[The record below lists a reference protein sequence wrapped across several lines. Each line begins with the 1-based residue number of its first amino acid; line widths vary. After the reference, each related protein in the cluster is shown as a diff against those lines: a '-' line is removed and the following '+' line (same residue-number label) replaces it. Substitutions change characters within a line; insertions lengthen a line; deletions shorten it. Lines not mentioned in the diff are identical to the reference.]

1 MSSWD
6 VILIAILCLAIFRG
20 YFKGLCR
27 RFSDWVGLVLAAF
40 LAGFNINK
48 LDALFQSMFHVDG
61 RDSLTEWLESYF
73 ASRVASNPNN
83 QLESLKEWVANLFLP
98 SQMKESLYTT
108 IDSSANEI
116 YESIYNQVAR
126 VVANPA
132 WDLVLFILGTI
143 IIFACFILIGEL
155 GGALM
160 RKFYF
165 TMILDRFLGAIF
177 SGFLMVVVAGVF
189 TALCITVIPESA
201 GTLGRILHHSLM
213 APMLED
219 AVTSILKGGLIP

>member
-6 VILIAILCLAIFRG
+6 VILIAMLCVAIFRG

-27 RFSDWVGLVLAAF
+27 RLTDWLGLVLAAF

-48 LDALFQSMFHVDG
+48 LDILFQNTFHVDG
-61 RDSLTEWLESYF
+61 CDSLTIWFENYF

-98 SQMKESLYTT
+98 NQIKESLYSA
-108 IDSSANEI
+108 IDSSAKEI
-116 YESIYNQVAR
+116 YTSIYSQVAR
-126 VVANPA
+126 VIADPA
-132 WDLVLFILGTI
+132 WDLVLFILATI
-143 IIFACFILIGEL
+143 IIFALLVLVGEVVGVL
-155 GGALM
+155 V
-160 RKFYF
+160 RKLYF
-165 TMILDRFLGAIF
+165 TMVLDRFLGAIF
-177 SGFLMVVVAGVF
+177 SGFLMVVVAAVF

-201 GTLGRILHHSLM
+201 GAFGRILHHSLM

-219 AVTSILKGGLIP
+219 AITSILKGGLMP

>member
-27 RFSDWVGLVLAAF
+27 RFTDWVGLALAAF

-48 LDALFQSMFHVDG
+48 LNALFQNMFHVDG
-61 RDSLTEWLESYF
+61 RESIAEWLKEYF
-73 ASRVASNPNN
+73 AFRVASNPNN

-98 SQMKESLYTT
+98 NQMKESLYST
-108 IDSSANEI
+108 IDSSANQI
-116 YESIYNQVAR
+116 YESIYDQVAR

-143 IIFACFILIGEL
+143 IIFACFVLIGEL
-155 GGALM
+155 AGALM

-177 SGFLMVVVAGVF
+177 SGCLMVVVAGVF

-201 GTLGRILHHSLM
+201 GTFGRILHHSLM

-219 AVTSILKGGLIP
+219 AVVSILRGGLIP

>member
-27 RFSDWVGLVLAAF
+27 RFTDWVGLVLAAF
-40 LAGFNINK
+40 LAGFNITK
-48 LDALFQSMFHVDG
+48 LDALFQTTFHVDG
-61 RDSLTEWLESYF
+61 RDSISAWLEGYF

-98 SQMKESLYTT
+98 NQMKESLYTT

-116 YESIYNQVAR
+116 YASIYNQVAR
-126 VVANPA
+126 VVADPA
-132 WDLVLFILGTI
+132 WDLVLFILGTVL
-143 IIFACFILIGEL
+143 IFGVFILIGEL
-155 GGALM
+155 GGALI

-165 TMILDRFLGAIF
+165 TMVLDRFLGAIF
-177 SGFLMVVVAGVF
+177 SGGLMVAVAGVF
-189 TALCITVIPESA
+189 TAICITVIPESA